1 MKKPSSF
8 ADLPIKHKQTAV
20 IMGTTALALILACAG
35 FLIFDYVSIRK
46 ALDEELATLSGVI
59 AYNSRA
65 AVEFEDPD
73 GAVENLAALG
83 EHQQVVG
90 ARIYGPDNATF
101 ATYAREGV
109 STDEFPSI
117 ADGSSAEGYLTQ
129 WRDIEVDGNR
139 IGSVYL
145 RANTNA
151 LKKRQKQYGLIA
163 LGVLSISTLVAFLL
177 SSHLRRLIV
186 DPISNLADKVDKIA
200 DGDYSLR
207 ADKQGDDELGHL
219 VDGFN
224 EMVAEI
230 QSRDK
235 ALAQMALFPELNPA
249 PVVKVDRKGSI
260 LLANRAAR
268 EVFDSKDLEGESW
281 YRLCPSKDGDVLAD
295 AVKAAENGHGTSQQE
310 LRIGGRSFLFTYQVA
325 PDGEYVNVY
334 GADATDLRR
343 TTTELEKARDEAETA
358 NKFKNEFLANMS
370 HELRTPLNAIL
381 GLSEAM
387 QLGVYGDVEERQQKA
402 LLQVQSS
409 GHHLLDLINDVLDLS
424 KIEANRFE
432 LELGNVSVPDLCEA
446 SLAFVAEEAR
456 RKQINLT
463 TKVDHQIGSIY
474 GDDRRLKQCLVN
486 LLHNAVKFTRAGG
499 LVSLEVVAMEQV
511 KAVSF
516 TISDTGIGIPKD
528 RLDRLFKP
536 FSQAD
541 SSLAREF
548 GGTGL
553 GLSLVYSLVRLHN
566 GSVSV
571 ETEEGK
577 GSRFTIIVPW
587 HPVAEREQLKRVET
601 PKTAARDF
609 AKLFGTALLIEDSA
623 ITADQVTRYL
633 GDLGIRTEVH
643 TMGRGAV
650 EKATEIKPG
659 IILLDLR
666 LPDVSGWAVL
676 DQLRQN
682 PETSGIPIV
691 IISMYDDRSQG
702 LERGAVDYLLKP
714 VTQERLTDSL
724 QLAALSAS
732 RSTLKVPKAKE
743 DGAHA
748 GKRLLLVEDNEA
760 NIVPTSDYLASQG
773 FEVTVARNGIEAL
786 HNAKIAP
793 PDVILMDIQMPEM
806 DGLEATRRIRGD
818 LKLST
823 PIIALTALAMPGDK
837 ERCLDAGVDD
847 YMCKPVSFQGLSE
860 SIEKL
865 LTR

>member
-1 MKKPSSF
+1 MKNSSSF
-8 ADLPIKHKQTAV
+8 ADLSIKHKQTAV
-20 IMGTTALALILACAG
+20 IMGTTALALLLACAG
-35 FLIFDYVSIRK
+35 FFVFDYVSIRK
-46 ALDEELATLSGVI
+46 ALNEELATLSGVI

-65 AVEFEDPD
+65 AVEFEDPA
-73 GAVENLAALG
+73 GAEENLAALS
-83 EHQQVVG
+83 EHQQVIG
-90 ARIYGPDNATF
+90 ARIFGPDNTTF
-101 ATYAREGV
+101 ATYVRPGI
-109 STDEFPSI
+109 STENFPEI
-117 ADGSSAEGYLTQ
+117 ADGSSIEGFLTQ
-129 WRDIEVDGNR
+129 WRDIEVDGKR

-145 RANTNA
+145 KADTSQLR
-151 LKKRQKQYGLIA
+151 KRQQQYGVIA
-163 LGVLSISTLVAFLL
+163 ITVLSISTLVAFLF
-177 SSHLRRLIV
+177 SAQLRRLIV
-186 DPISNLADKVDKIA
+186 TPITDLAEKVDKIA
-200 DGDYSLR
+200 SGDYSLR
-207 ADKQGDDELGHL
+207 AEKQGNDELGHL

-235 ALAQMALFPELNPA
+235 ALAEMALFPELNPA
-249 PVVKVDRKGSI
+249 PVVKMDAKGSI
-260 LLANRAAR
+260 LLANNAAC
-268 EVFDSKDLEGESW
+268 EVFESRSLTGESW
-281 YRLCPSKDGDVLAD
+281 YRLCPPKDRDVLAE
-295 AVKAAENGHGTSQQE
+295 ALAAAENGHGTSQQE
-310 LRIGGRSFLFTYQVA
+310 IQLGGRSFLFTYQVA
-325 PDGEYVNVY
+325 PDREYVNVY

-387 QLGVYGDVEERQQKA
+387 QLGVYGEIEEGKHKA
-402 LLQVQSS
+402 LLQIQSS

-432 LELGNVSVPDLCEA
+432 LELGNVSVTDLCEA

-463 TKVDHQIGSIY
+463 TKVDEKIGSIY
-474 GDDRRLKQCLVN
+474 ADDRRLKQCLVN

-499 LVSLEVVAMEQV
+499 MVSLEVKAMENV

-516 TISDTGIGIPKD
+516 SVSDTGIGIPQD
-528 RLDRLFKP
+528 RLNRLFKP

-541 SSLAREF
+541 SSLSREF

-553 GLSLVYSLVRLHN
+553 GLSLVYSLVNLHS

-577 GSRFTIIVPW
+577 GSRFTIVVPW
-587 HPVAEREQLKRVET
+587 HRVAGADKPSPKQLART
-601 PKTAARDF
+601 STRDF
-609 AKLFGTALLIEDSA
+609 AKVFQKAVLIEDST

-633 GDLGIRTEVH
+633 SDLNVETVVH
-643 TMGRGAV
+643 TVGRGAV
-650 EKATEIKPG
+650 EKVAEAKPG
-659 IILLDLR
+659 IVFLDLR

-691 IISMYDDRSQG
+691 IISMYDDRAQG
-702 LERGAVDYLLKP
+702 LERGAVDYLIKP
-714 VTQERLTDSL
+714 VTPERLVDSL
-724 QLAALSAS
+724 QLAALGAS
-732 RSTLKVPKAKE
+732 RDNLSVPAAKQ
-743 DGAHA
+743 DGAHV

-760 NIVPTSDYLASQG
+760 NIVPTTDYLASQG

-786 HNAKIAP
+786 HNAKIAT
-793 PDVILMDIQMPEM
+793 PDIILMDIQMPEM

-818 LKLST
+818 LKLQT

-847 YMCKPVSFQGLSE
+847 YMCKPVSYRGLSE
-860 SIEKL
+860 AISKL
-865 LTR
+865 I